1 LLSLVATSLLSLL
14 NRRMLLCL
22 LMGFSSG
29 LPFYI
34 TSGMLQA
41 WLRTRGL
48 SLRDIG
54 LFALTSVPYAWKFV
68 WAPLL
73 DRYTPPFLDR
83 RRGWA
88 LGTQVV
94 LAALVA
100 AMGLFDP
107 AESLTAV
114 ALLAL
119 AVAFFSATQDI
130 ALDAYRRELLPDAEL
145 GLGNSLFVNAYRVAQ
160 LVPGG
165 LALIL
170 ADQLPWR
177 LVYPIVGGFMLVG
190 ILACLL
196 APSVEGRVRPPR
208 SLREA
213 IVGPF
218 REFFSRQDLSS
229 ALLVLAFM
237 LLYKL
242 GDGMASALLT
252 PFYLDVGFSMTQV
265 GSVAKVVGLWA
276 SVVGSLIGG
285 VAITKI
291 GINRALWIFGLLQMA
306 AIFGFVAL
314 ARVGPDLGVLGVVV
328 AFEYLGV
335 GLGTSAFVA
344 FLARATDKR
353 FTATQFALFS
363 SLVALS
369 RTLASSSTGFLV
381 ELVGYQLFFMLCV
394 LLGVPGMLLLLK
406 VAPWTAPP
414 PPPFTEADARSAD
427 AARSST

>member
-1 LLSLVATSLLSLL
+1 MATSLLSLL

-88 LGTQVV
+88 LGTQVM
-94 LAALVA
+94 LALTVA

-107 AESLTAV
+107 VESITAV

-119 AVAFFSATQDI
+119 AVSFFSATQDI
-130 ALDAYRRELLPDAEL
+130 ALDAYRRELLPDEEL

-177 LVYPIVGGFMLVG
+177 LVYPIVAGFMLVG

-252 PFYLDVGFSMTQV
+252 PFYLDIGFSMTQV

-276 SVVGSLIGG
+276 SVVGSLVGG

-306 AIFGFVAL
+306 AILGFVAL
-314 ARVGPDLGVLGVVV
+314 ARVGPDLGLLGVVV

-335 GLGTSAFVA
+335 GLGTSAFLA

-381 ELVGYQLFFMLCV
+381 ELVGYQWFFMLCV
-394 LLGVPGMLLLLK
+394 LLGVPGMLLLIK
-406 VAPWTAPP
+406 VAPWTERAPP
-414 PPPFTEADARSAD
+414 LTEVDAQSPD

>member
-1 LLSLVATSLLSLL
+1 VGAAPSSLWSLL

-29 LPFYI
+29 LPYYI
-34 TSGMLQA
+34 TTGMLQA

-48 SLRDIG
+48 SLREIG
-54 LFALTSVPYAWKFV
+54 LFTLTSVPYAWKFV

-73 DRYTPPFLDR
+73 DRYALPGLDR

-88 LGTQVV
+88 LAAQVSLALAV
-94 LAALVA
+94 AAL
-100 AMGLFDP
+100 GLFDP
-107 AESLTAV
+107 VESTTSV
-114 ALLAL
+114 ALVAL
-119 AVAFFSATQDI
+119 VVAFFSATQDI
-130 ALDAYRRELLPDAEL
+130 ALDAYRRELLPDHEL

-170 ADQLPWR
+170 ADLMPWR
-177 LVYPIVGGFMLVG
+177 LVFPIVAAFMVVG
-190 ILACLL
+190 ILSNLL
-196 APSVEGRVRPPR
+196 APPLETRAQPPK
-208 SLREA
+208 SLMEA
-213 IVGPF
+213 VVGPF
-218 REFFSRQDLSS
+218 REFFSRRDLRS

-242 GDGMASALLT
+242 GDGMATALLT
-252 PFYLDVGFSMTQV
+252 PFYLDLGFSMTQI

-276 SVVGSLIGG
+276 SVAGSLIGG
-285 VAITKI
+285 ITISKI
-291 GINRALWIFGLLQMA
+291 GINRSLWVFGFLQML
-306 AIFGFVAL
+306 AILGFVVL
-314 ARVGPDLGVLGVVV
+314 ARVGPHVGLLGVVV

-344 FLARATDKR
+344 FLARATDTR

-369 RTLASSSTGFLV
+369 RTLASSLTGFLA
-381 ELVGYQLFFMLCV
+381 ELVGYPWFFASCV

-406 VAPWTAPP
+406 VAPWTAPQP
-414 PPPFTEADARSAD
+414 PLPEAGVPAVGAG
-427 AARSST
+427 RSST